1 MPKSKTRVVLTIDT
15 ELRDQIKKLAKQQ
28 GKVLSAM
35 YVDLFKKGHEIISQG

>member
-1 MPKSKTRVVLTIDT
+1 MPNSKTRVVITIDT
-15 ELRDQIKKLAKQQ
+15 GLRDEIKKLAKQQ